1 MDKKDVN
8 NRKKQASSWLDNSLE
23 DEDYTTMRT
32 DDVLTDDPEF
42 PAVTS
47 KKDGSP
53 SLHRDVERK
62 KSEMKNSTIGGF

>member
-1 MDKKDVN
+1 MDKKDADK
-8 NRKKQASSWLDNSLE
+8 RKKQASSSLDNTLE

-42 PAVTS
+42 PAFVS
-47 KKDGSP
+47 KKDDSP
-53 SLHRDVERK
+53 SLRRDAERK